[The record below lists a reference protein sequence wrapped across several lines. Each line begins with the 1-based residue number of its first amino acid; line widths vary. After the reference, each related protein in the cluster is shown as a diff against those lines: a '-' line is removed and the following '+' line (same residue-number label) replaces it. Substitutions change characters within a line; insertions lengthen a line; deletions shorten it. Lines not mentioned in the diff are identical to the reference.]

1 MTIGDEHM
9 QSILFI
15 VPFAELAD
23 NAKKVIRRMGLDIE
37 VCVAFNEKAV
47 EIAKLKPDKTILISR
62 GGTANDLKKYQNER

>member
-23 NAKKVIRRMGLDIE
+23 NAKKVIR
-37 VCVAFNEKAV
+37 VWA
-47 EIAKLKPDKTILISR
+47 LISR
-62 GGTANDLKKYQNER
+62 YVLHLMKKQ

>member
-1 MTIGDEHM
+1 
-9 QSILFI
+9 
-15 VPFAELAD
+15 
-23 NAKKVIRRMGLDIE
+23 MGLDIE